1 MQFPARLEGLPEYA
15 FPRLRRLLEG
25 LAPGAPE
32 AAMSIGEPQ
41 HPVPGFVMPAMAAH
55 AASLSR
61 YPPNEG
67 IPALRE
73 AASAWLARRY
83 GAAETYRD
91 PETQIL
97 PLNGTREGLFNACLA
112 LCPEEKNGAR
122 PTVLLPNPFY
132 QCYAVAALTA
142 GAEPVYVPATA
153 ETGHLPDYAALPE
166 DLLERTA
173 IVYICSPANPQGAAA
188 DAAWWRRLFALA
200 ERYDFRIFADEC
212 YSEIWR
218 ETPPTGALE
227 VASSAGF
234 DPERLVAFH
243 SLSKRSN
250 LAGLR
255 SGFVVTGPEARRRLL
270 QLRSYAGA
278 PLPIPAQHAAAEA
291 WADEAHVE
299 ENRALYAEKFALADE
314 ILGNLPGYAAPEA
327 GFFLWLRVPNIDT
340 SAANG
345 LDAGEVAARRLW
357 SEAGVKALPGLYLS
371 RETPAFLGGGNPG
384 AGYLRL
390 ALVAPAAEVRRGLEA
405 VRDVLTPTADR
416 GPGVG

>member
-1 MQFPARLEGLPEYA
+1 MQFPARFEGLPEYA

-25 LAPGAPE
+25 IAPGATE
-32 AAMSIGEPQ
+32 TAMSIGEPQ
-41 HPVPGFVMPAMAAH
+41 HPVPDFVMPIMAAH
-55 AASLSR
+55 AATLSR

-67 IPALRE
+67 IADLRE

-83 GAAETYRD
+83 GTTDAYRD

-112 LCPEEKNGAR
+112 LCPEEKNGQR
-122 PTVLLPNPFY
+122 PAVLLPNPFY
-132 QCYAVAALTA
+132 QCYAVAALAA

-153 ETGHLPDYAALPE
+153 DTGHLPDYAALPA
-166 DLLERTA
+166 DLLDRTA
-173 IVYICSPANPQGAAA
+173 VVYVCAPANPQGACA
-188 DAAWWRRLFALA
+188 DAAWWRSLLALA
-200 ERYDFRIFADEC
+200 KAHDFRIFADEC

-218 ETPPTGALE
+218 EAPPTGALE
-227 VASSAGF
+227 VASAMGA

-255 SGFVVTGPEARRRLL
+255 SGFLVTGPQARRRLL
-270 QLRSYAGA
+270 QLRSYTGA
-278 PLPIPAQHAAAEA
+278 PLPIPAQHAAAAA
-291 WADEAHVE
+291 WKDEAHVTD
-299 ENRALYAEKFALADE
+299 NRALYAEKFRLADE
-314 ILGNLPGYAAPEA
+314 ILGNLPGYTAPEA
-327 GFFLWLRVPNIDT
+327 GFFLWLRVPGEGRD
-340 SAANG
+340 G
-345 LDAGEVAARRLW
+345 FDAGEIAARRLW
-357 SEAGVKALPGLYLS
+357 AEAGVKALPGLYLS

-405 VRDVLTPTADR
+405 VRDVLSPGTGGTAAPDAR
-416 GPGVG
+416 